1 MVSSLSFLIL
11 ITCTFFFFCQS
22 SQKFINIIDHFKE
35 AAFSFFHFL
44 FFFLFWISW
53 ISFYSHL
60 LMFVLLV
67 FFFSD
72 FLKRKLVSLIWNF
85 SEFIMHTFNAIHSQ
99 STVSR
104 AHQVSD
110 MAYNHFTFIQNMS
123 SISWYYSS
131 HGLFR
136 NMLVNFK
143 VFGNFLDII
152 LLLVSCLIL
161 L

>member
-11 ITCTFFFFCQS
+11 ITCTFFLFVNLARSLSILLIISNKQLSVFF
-22 SQKFINIIDHFKE
+22 I
-35 AAFSFFHFL
+35 FSFFFCFEFHGFL
-44 FFFLFWISW
+44 FILVSLFLFC
-53 ISFYSHL
+53 L
-60 LMFVLLV
+60 C
-67 FFFSD
+67 FFFWL
-72 FLKRKLVSLIWNF
+72 LKKLVSLIWNF

-104 AHQVSD
+104 AHQISD

-143 VFGNFLDII
+143 VFGNFIDII

>member
-11 ITCTFFFFCQS
+11 ITCTFFLFVNLARSLSILLIISNKQLSVFF
-22 SQKFINIIDHFKE
+22 I
-35 AAFSFFHFL
+35 FSFFFCFEFHGFL
-44 FFFLFWISW
+44 FILVSLCLFC
-53 ISFYSHL
+53 L
-60 LMFVLLV
+60 C
-67 FFFSD
+67 FFFWL
-72 FLKRKLVSLIWNF
+72 LKKLVSLIWNF

-104 AHQVSD
+104 AHQISD

-143 VFGNFLDII
+143 VFGNFIDII

>member
-44 FFFLFWISW
+44 FFSVLNFMDFFLFS
-53 ISFYSHL
+53 SPYVCFAC
-60 LMFVLLV
+60 V
-67 FFFSD
+67 FFSD
-72 FLKRKLVSLIWNF
+72 FLKMKLVSLIWNF

>member
-11 ITCTFFFFCQS
+11 ITCTFFLFVNLARSLSILLIISKKQLSVFF
-22 SQKFINIIDHFKE
+22 I
-35 AAFSFFHFL
+35 FSFFFCFEFHGFL
-44 FFFLFWISW
+44 FILVSLCLFC
-53 ISFYSHL
+53 L
-60 LMFVLLV
+60 C
-67 FFFSD
+67 FFFWL
-72 FLKRKLVSLIWNF
+72 LKKLVSLIWNF
-85 SEFIMHTFNAIHSQ
+85 SEFIMHTFNATHSQ

-104 AHQVSD
+104 AHQISD

-143 VFGNFLDII
+143 VFGNFIDII